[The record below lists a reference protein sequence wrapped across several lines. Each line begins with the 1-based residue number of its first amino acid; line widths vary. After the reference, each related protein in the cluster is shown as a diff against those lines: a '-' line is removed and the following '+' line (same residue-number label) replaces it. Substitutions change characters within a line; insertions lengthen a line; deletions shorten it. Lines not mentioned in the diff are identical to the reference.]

1 MSTSK
6 TDEMKTLH
14 NRARENLT
22 LLAQL
27 AHEEAANEKNHAAA
41 RFRNHRIMD
50 LYKDA
55 ETSMDSAAE
64 LLQQE
69 APGT

>member
-6 TDEMKTLH
+6 THEMKDLH

-27 AHEEAANEKNHAAA
+27 AHEEAADEKNHAAV
-41 RFRNHRIMD
+41 
-50 LYKDA
+50 
-55 ETSMDSAAE
+55 
-64 LLQQE
+64 
-69 APGT
+69 